1 MAREAAELLRE
12 LVAAGEEIPYDV
24 RGSEDGQ
31 PMARFEPLTARYVRD
46 HAEQLHGLESFG
58 VACATVEAASM
69 AGPYLEEMGIAAPSE
84 SRRRAELAGIV
95 FLCRLW
101 ADSTDFSLDHDRL
114 STALDE
120 VERSASPS
128 GEEIDVVVPLRGL
141 VMSSARL
148 DLPMASIVRADTV
161 DAPADASAIEG
172 MGASPWEPVFL
183 AVARVSPY
191 EDGEGPVDVGARA
204 VESLRGLVTTLRLFA
219 PGNVALGPHAWIRA
233 AGDRWRRISTG
244 SGRPRRGGYR
254 LADTDVSNLKGFA
267 RALAS
272 RGTDSRGGGVFGRA
286 ISRFE
291 AGLERPLAVEGLSD
305 HLLALRFVLEG
316 GGPAQLGVP
325 MRVAALCAEPGERDA
340 VRATVERATAIERE
354 LWSGERSEDATP
366 VEIAAELEELC
377 RAILKDAVCGHL
389 GTDLRATA
397 DEILLADGLTAGEG
411 SVEGRGETAEW
422 QLGDEEPTPHRSLAD
437 NLDAELPDIE
447 AQWASVDEIEARERL
462 ERLIGLSTDDAVA
475 EQDAPAAEP
484 HPTEEASI
492 VEADDAAELAER
504 EAIAELPTEAYTIPF
519 DGPQDEL
526 GFDVDSAFEFPESS
540 APSVEAIHG
549 PEAGASPFEAETE
562 PETEGELRAAFD
574 ADAEI
579 DAEAGAGGTE
589 EPATID
595 LFRASRERLTALDH
609 LHEPDPEPTGAV
621 EPSAEADVTE
631 QGEMAP
637 VTELWYDRTAQ
648 TEVEVDTEP
657 EPEPE
662 PEPERLVYPDHV
674 SALSEPTISPALHDG
689 SSPVYEL
696 IERTRAE
703 RQERNDRVAA
713 LFPRPEECDWNV
725 RELGYR
731 R

>member
-12 LVAAGEEIPYDV
+12 LVAGGEEIPYDV

-31 PMARFEPLTARYVRD
+31 PIARYEPLTARYVRD
-46 HAEQLHGLESFG
+46 HADQLHGLDSFG
-58 VACATVEAASM
+58 VACAAVEAASM
-69 AGPYLEEMGIAAPSE
+69 AAPYLEEMGIAAPSE

-114 STALDE
+114 SNALDE

-141 VMSSARL
+141 VMSTARL

-204 VESLRGLVTTLRLFA
+204 VESLRGLVTTLRLFGS
-219 PGNVALGPHAWIRA
+219 GNVALGPHAWIRA

-254 LADTDVSNLKGFA
+254 LADAELSNLKGFA
-267 RALAS
+267 RALA
-272 RGTDSRGGGVFGRA
+272 GRGGESPTTGTFGRA
-286 ISRFE
+286 VSRFE

-389 GTDLRATA
+389 GSDLRATA

-411 SVEGRGETAEW
+411 SPEGRGETAEW
-422 QLGDEEPTPHRSLAD
+422 QLGDEQPTPHRSLAD

-447 AQWASVDEIEARERL
+447 PQWASVDELEARERL
-462 ERLIGLSTDDAVA
+462 ERLIGLSSGDSVA
-475 EQDAPAAEP
+475 EQDEPAAEP

-492 VEADDAAELAER
+492 VEDTTAGGCPSITD
-504 EAIAELPTEAYTIPF
+504 LPTEAYAIPF
-519 DGPQDEL
+519 DEPHAD
-526 GFDVDSAFEFPESS
+526 FDAADAFEFPEA
-540 APSVEAIHG
+540 APRVEARD
-549 PEAGASPFEAETE
+549 PDVLASPFESELEAA
-562 PETEGELRAAFD
+562 GEFGAAFD

-579 DAEAGAGGTE
+579 DAEAGTSRSE
-589 EPATID
+589 EPAAID

-609 LHEPDPEPTGAV
+609 LHEPSSDPVDAV
-621 EPSAEADVTE
+621 ETADGAETEAEA
-631 QGEMAP
+631 EMAP
-637 VTELWYDRTAQ
+637 VTELWYARPQA
-648 TEVEVDTEP
+648 ETEP
-657 EPEPE
+657 EPEVETE
-662 PEPERLVYPDHV
+662 PEARVYPDHV
-674 SALSEPTISPALHDG
+674 AALSEPSISPALHDG
-689 SSPVYEL
+689 SSPVYDL

-713 LFPRPEECDWNV
+713 LFPRPEACDWNV